1 MDGTVAQ
8 PLRHILGMLA
18 LWHRRASSRTA
29 LRDLPPERLRD
40 ISVTEMDA
48 AREAARPFWEG

>member
-1 MDGTVAQ
+1 MDGAVAQ
-8 PLRHILGMLA
+8 SLRRILELLA

-40 ISVTEMDA
+40 IGVMEMDA